1 MTKLAPLAVDLAAVL
16 VFVAVGRRSHDEA
29 SSLAGYLGTAAPFL
43 LGAAASWA
51 AIALSRPDGWLLPAA
66 TAWAVT
72 VAVGVLLRRFAFGDG
87 APASFIVVTAIV
99 LALLI
104 VGGRALV
111 ERLS

>member
-1 MTKLAPLAVDLAAVL
+1 MTRFAPFAIDLVAVL

-29 SSLAGYLGTAAPFL
+29 SSLTGYLSTAAPFL

-51 AIALSRPDGWLLPAA
+51 VLAVSRPGGWLLHAVAA
-66 TAWAVT
+66 WIVT
-72 VAVGVLLRRFAFGDG
+72 VAVGILLRRFAFGDG
-87 APASFIVVTAIV
+87 APASFIVVTAVV
-99 LALLI
+99 LAVLI

>member
-1 MTKLAPLAVDLAAVL
+1 MTKFAPFAVDLAAVL

-29 SSLAGYLGTAAPFL
+29 SSLGGYLTTAAPFL

-51 AIALSRPDGWLLPAA
+51 TIAVSRPGGWLLPAA
-66 TAWAVT
+66 TAWVVT
-72 VAVGVLLRRFAFGDG
+72 VAIGVLLRSFAFGDG
-87 APASFIVVTAIV
+87 APPSFIVVTAIV
-99 LALLI
+99 LAMLI

>member
-1 MTKLAPLAVDLAAVL
+1 MTKFAPFAVDLAAVL

-29 SSLAGYLGTAAPFL
+29 SSLGGYLTTAAPFL

-51 AIALSRPDGWLLPAA
+51 TIAVSRPGGWLLPAA
-66 TAWAVT
+66 TAWVVT
-72 VAVGVLLRRFAFGDG
+72 FAIGVLLRRFAFGDG
-87 APASFIVVTAIV
+87 APPSFIVVTAIV

-111 ERLS
+111 DRLS